1 MEFSGHL
8 SYSVLVKMLIV
19 SPTPIFFL
27 ISSVRNRNLHGILE
41 NIKQNKAVME
51 ELTKKTD
58 LTTQKNSKMSE
69 ALLVITLN
77 VRELKFSN

>member
-1 MEFSGHL
+1 
-8 SYSVLVKMLIV
+8 
-19 SPTPIFFL
+19 
-27 ISSVRNRNLHGILE
+27 
-41 NIKQNKAVME
+41 ME